1 MVLINAKKIE
11 DNSILFYVE
20 WLLLSRVSI
29 DLYYYVEK
37 IRSFEFNA
45 QSI

>member
-1 MVLINAKKIE
+1 MVLINTKKIE

-37 IRSFEFNA
+37 NQIL
-45 QSI
+45 